1 MTDILFRPRSSFLEN
16 IGTRISH
23 SVKTKGICVS
33 TLCFGA
39 LECCGSLMLPM
50 RKSLY
55 QVGLCLILPTLYIP
69 LLRAGQNL
77 SSGQESQAT
86 LAAGR
91 SIFNSSCAG
100 CHGLDGRGSD
110 KAANISADTK
120 AQHLADAQ
128 LSGIISN
135 GIPGTG
141 MPAFHGLNEGQV
153 RAVVGYVRSL
163 QGKVEERALPGDAKR
178 GKELFFGKG
187 DCSSC
192 HTISGKGGFLGP
204 DLTDHGATASA
215 NAIRDEIV
223 RSPRAPSLGYRTAV
237 LTTPSGDRLEGLV
250 RNEDNFSVQ
259 LQTKDGSFHCLKKA
273 ELWNFEHLDS
283 SLMPANYRELLDD
296 SELNDLVSYLMATSA
311 TSKAVTPRKKEDDDE

>member
-1 MTDILFRPRSSFLEN
+1 MCFANMSFVLKN
-16 IGTRISH
+16 VVWRIFH
-23 SVKTKGICVS
+23 SVKTNRFGIS
-33 TLCFGA
+33 TSSLRA
-39 LECCGSLMLPM
+39 IECGRSLMPPI

-55 QVGLCLILPTLYIP
+55 QVGLCLILS
-69 LLRAGQNL
+69 LLHVPFLQAGQNL
-77 SSGQESQAT
+77 SSDHEEKAT
-86 LAAGR
+86 PAAGR

-110 KAANISADTK
+110 KGANISADTK
-120 AQHLADAQ
+120 VQHLSNAQ

-135 GIPGTG
+135 GVLGTG

-153 RAVVGYVRSL
+153 RAVVSYLRSL
-163 QGKVEERALPGDAKR
+163 QGKVGGRALPGNAKR

-192 HTISGKGGFLGP
+192 HMISGKGGFLGP
-204 DLTDHGATASA
+204 DLTDHGASASA

-223 RSPRAPSLGYRTAV
+223 RSPRTPSLGYRTAA

-259 LQTKDGSFHCLKKA
+259 LQTKDGGFHFLKRA
-273 ELWNFEHLDS
+273 ELRNFEHLDS

-311 TSKAVTPRKKEDDDE
+311 NSKAVPSPQERGR